1 MIVSNEGI
9 EYWWYF
15 CLGRKDSEVL
25 FFSIYGFETRMIF
38 DAEDEEYGTRTVLLL
53 VIMVSEEVRSTSLE
67 SVQYLYRKHDF

>member
-15 CLGRKDSEVL
+15 CLGRKDSEEL

-53 VIMVSEEVRSTSLE
+53 VIMVSEEVRSTSLVE
-67 SVQYLYRKHDF
+67 CTILVS